1 MKDDQWADVVT
12 TTAEFNA
19 AIERLLI
26 AAEQN
31 DINPRGSWV
40 CDSEDELQGSYE
52 TVIIELG

>member
-1 MKDDQWADVVT
+1 MKDDQWTDVVT

-19 AIERLLI
+19 AIKQLLI

-40 CDSEDELQGSYE
+40 CDSEDDLRANFEI
-52 TVIIELG
+52 VIIELG